1 MKSDDHSTGR
11 RQMLRDLSAGGISET
26 DALADT
32 DTKTLPV
39 ASRIDKQGAKIAQQ
53 KKRRR

>member
-11 RQMLRDLSAGGISET
+11 RQMLRDLTAGGISET

-32 DTKTLPV
+32 DTKALPV